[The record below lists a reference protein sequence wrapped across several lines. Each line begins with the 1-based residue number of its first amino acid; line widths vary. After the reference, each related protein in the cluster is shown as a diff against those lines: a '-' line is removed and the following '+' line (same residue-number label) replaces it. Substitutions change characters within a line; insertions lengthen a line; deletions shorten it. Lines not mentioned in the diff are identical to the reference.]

1 MKTKLLLLSSL
12 IALGF
17 STNAQ
22 SVWSPQAS
30 GFNAASRG
38 INSIVAL
45 DSSNA
50 WAVAYDGF
58 APTTYIQELTHT
70 NNGGTLWTEATITG
84 GTIAT
89 FGIANV
95 SAINYD
101 TAWVCMFD
109 PNAADPT
116 QGIYQTTDAGAT
128 WAKVVGAAYGAG
140 SFPDNIYFWN
150 RNDGIAIGDPIGG
163 YYENYTTSDG
173 GANWTRNPNTASQL
187 NPQNAS
193 EYALTNVFDTY
204 GGTIWY
210 GTTHGRIFKS
220 TDKGTTWTVA
230 NTPWFTTA
238 TNPTANSVSKIRM
251 VDAMNGLAARYN
263 STTKRY
269 VVARTTDGGATW
281 NALTTSGAMFAA
293 DFDNVPGTSLYVSVG
308 SSPQY
313 HGSSMSNDGGA
324 TWLLMEDTT
333 VAVVGTLIQRT
344 AVAFADAKTGWSGTF
359 NIDNVTG
366 GMYKWT
372 DSVAIVGINNNTLTK
387 NQNIGV
393 YPNPATDLISINLK
407 GFENKNTEVKIFNM
421 MGELVYESSN
431 VYQTPI
437 YTKHINISNL
447 TAGVYLLS
455 VTDGNGKYS
464 QRIIK
469 Q

>member
-1 MKTKLLLLSSL
+1 MKTKLFLLSSL

-17 STNAQ
+17 SSTAQ

-30 GFNAASRG
+30 GFNMPSRG
-38 INSIVAL
+38 INSIIAL
-45 DSSNA
+45 DSSTA
-50 WAVAYDGF
+50 WAVSYDGL
-58 APTTYIQELTHT
+58 APTNYIRELTHT
-70 NNGGTLWTEATITG
+70 NNGGTVWNEALIPN
-84 GTIAT
+84 AAAST
-89 FGIANV
+89 FGIGNV

-101 TAWVCMFD
+101 TAWVALFD
-109 PNAADPT
+109 PNGADAN
-116 QGIYQTTDAGAT
+116 QGIYQTTDAGTT
-128 WAKVVGAAYGAG
+128 WAKVPGAAYTSG
-140 SFPDNIYFWN
+140 SFPNVVHFWN
-150 RNDGIAIGDPIGG
+150 RNIGFAMGDPVGG
-163 YYENYTTSDG
+163 YYENYTTTDG
-173 GANWTRNPNTASQL
+173 GANWTRTPNTASQL

-193 EYALTNVFDTY
+193 EYGLTGVYDTY
-204 GGTIWY
+204 GNNVWF

-220 TDKGTTWTVA
+220 SDNGLTWTVA

-238 TNPTANSVSKIRM
+238 TNPTTNNVSKIRM

-263 STTKRY
+263 ATTKRY

-281 NALTTSGAMFAA
+281 LPLTTSGAMFAA

-308 SSPQY
+308 SATQY

-333 VAVVGTLIQRT
+333 VAVVGALIQRT
-344 AVAFADAKTGWSGTF
+344 AVAFADAKTGWSGSF

-372 DSVAIVGINNNTLTK
+372 DSVAIVGINNSTLTK

-393 YPNPATDLISINLK
+393 YPNPATDLISVNLK

-447 TAGVYLLS
+447 TTGVYLLS